1 MENTI
6 LYFVLL
12 AYLLILIVTITFI
25 TSSRQR
31 AKRDFFK
38 SLTNKIQA
46 DLINTKNDVSV
57 LVNSINR
64 KYGINY
70 SILYYLEDYLTHI
83 STFKPTFKKEH
94 QDLLNEIVTS
104 EQVDKPFDGVPEEE
118 KRLLININSAI
129 KSQNFDAISYNLHEL
144 GTVLSARN
152 RIHSRNAKINQW
164 SIPLAI
170 VGLLATIAFGYLSLQ
185 GINYEKIKD
194 INKEAIQ
201 EVVASKDS
209 IE

>member
-1 MENTI
+1 MENTT
-6 LYFVLL
+6 LYHVLFAYLFVL
-12 AYLLILIVTITFI
+12 AIAIIFI

-31 AKRDFFK
+31 AKREFFK

-46 DLINTKNDVSV
+46 NLITTKNDVSV
-57 LVNSINR
+57 LINSINR
-64 KYGINY
+64 KYAINY
-70 SILYYLEDYLTHI
+70 PILYYLEDYLTHI
-83 STFKPTFKKEH
+83 STFKPAFKKEY

-129 KSQNFDAISYNLHEL
+129 KSQNLDAISYNLHEL
-144 GTVLSARN
+144 GTVLSTRN

-170 VGLLATIAFGYLSLQ
+170 AGLVVTIAFGYLSLQ

-194 INKEAIQ
+194 INKKAIQ
-201 EVVASKDS
+201 EVVSSKDS
-209 IE
+209 I